1 MKTDG
6 GVPVWRQALQTR
18 CGTGPPHTVGGEWN
32 HMRVPAG
39 LRQRGRTTPSMRT
52 VACVAGLAIAIVQ
65 ATLCATPADA
75 QTTGTP
81 TTMWSFLGVP
91 NPFGMNAA
99 AQQSANPAIQA
110 AAKAK
115 AAKHEICKKKA
126 ALKYLAGLGC
136 TPEHPE
142 VMPALMAAMDDP
154 DELVRYE
161 AVKAVLQ
168 TAEVCQ
174 SGDQKKETRKTKG
187 LCETCKDWKKA
198 CEKEFCDALDRLCG
212 KAPPKEHKHKLKQA
226 MKSMLGGECEDPTKE
241 DCPCAD
247 RRGSCCS
254 PEMREKLMKLAY
266 GRDDMG
272 CFLEPSKRVRD
283 LAEQAFNAC
292 NACACG
298 CEGTM
303 GTESG
308 MDNVVREMPPVD
320 DRETRPSDAIP
331 LPLGGPCYEDRLVMP
346 PQMDDREMVPTPAP
360 MAEPEAIPAPAAA
373 ALLPGTQSVLVRAPE
388 TAESRSIAAARG
400 APVWQPLDPATPFA
414 EADAAAVPGFLAGM
428 ERRQPSTRIAGQSVT
443 GALDRRHAESRVAL
457 VPAAGARNLP
467 QPIVSPE
474 GRRRLSARQPATGSS
489 AAGVASL
496 WVPLGPQAFMASAA
510 DLPLPY
516 DWASPPPADPLD
528 VVRRLTGWGL
538 QPLMDAVSPPAVS
551 PPVPPDHRATPSTAR
566 ILVPPPASQ
575 PRPSGV
581 AEPDWLRLLSLAC
594 LASALAIAIFGWPR
608 ATQAASNRPEAGSR
622 VMMRT
627 PGAHRH
633 PDRETR

>member
-1 MKTDG
+1 METEG

-18 CGTGPPHTVGGEWN
+18 CGTGPTRTVGGEWN
-32 HMRVPAG
+32 HMRLPAG
-39 LRQRGRTTPSMRT
+39 LRQRGRTTPSMRSF
-52 VACVAGLAIAIVQ
+52 ACVAGLAIAIVQ

-126 ALKYLAGLGC
+126 AIKYLAGLGC

-154 DELVRYE
+154 DEMVRYE

-174 SGDQKKETRKTKG
+174 SSDQKKETRKTKG

-226 MKSMLGGECEDPTKE
+226 MKTMLGGECEDPTKE

-272 CFLEPSKRVRD
+272 CFLEPSERVRD

-308 MDNVVREMPPVD
+308 MDHVVREMPPVD
-320 DRETRPSDAIP
+320 DRETHPSDATP
-331 LPLGGPCYEDRLVMP
+331 VPLGGPCYEDRLVVP
-346 PQMDDREMVPTPAP
+346 PQMDHREMMPTPAP
-360 MAEPEAIPAPAAA
+360 MAEPEAIPTPAAA

-388 TAESRSIAAARG
+388 TAGSRSIAADRG
-400 APVWQPLDPATPFA
+400 AAIWQPLDPATPFA

-428 ERRQPSTRIAGQSVT
+428 ERRQPSTRIAGQPAT
-443 GALDRRHAESRVAL
+443 IAPDRRHAESRVAL
-457 VPAAGARNLP
+457 APAAGAKNLP

-474 GRRRLSARQPATGSS
+474 GRRRHATRQPATGSV
-489 AAGVASL
+489 ARIASL
-496 WVPLGPQAFMASAA
+496 WAPLGPRAFMASAA
-510 DLPLPY
+510 DRPPPY
-516 DWASPPPADPLD
+516 DWASPLPADPLD
-528 VVRRLTGWGL
+528 VVRRLTGQGF
-538 QPLMDAVSPPAVS
+538 QPLMEAVSPPATS
-551 PPVPPDHRATPSTAR
+551 PPGPPDHRAMRSTAM
-566 ILVPPPASQ
+566 IPVPPPASQ
-575 PRPSGV
+575 PTPINA
-581 AEPDWLRLLSLAC
+581 AEPDWLRLLALAC
-594 LASALAIAIFGWPR
+594 LASALAIAIFGWPW
-608 ATQAASNRPEAGSR
+608 ATQAASSRPEA
-622 VMMRT
+622 
-627 PGAHRH
+627 A
-633 PDRETR
+633 DAL